1 MSGGDPSG
9 TNAPNRGT
17 QRPDRIANG
26 SLSNP
31 TADLWLDR
39 SAFVCPG
46 RTTGADQFNCSVGVV
61 PGRDLAPLARFG
73 NSGVGIIEGPG
84 FVVWN
89 AGMNKRFALAER
101 VAMKLEG
108 TFTNVTNR
116 VNLGDPQLNITNN
129 SFGRITSARGG
140 EFGSG
145 RTGQVALRL
154 EF

>member
-17 QRPDRIANG
+17 QRPDRIGAG
-26 SLSNP
+26 SAANP
-31 TADLWLDR
+31 TAALWLDR
-39 SAFVCPG
+39 NAFVCPG
-46 RTTGADQFNCSVGVV
+46 RTAGSTPFNCSVGVV
-61 PGRDLAPLARFG
+61 PGCDPAPLGRFG

-84 FVVWN
+84 SLSWN
-89 AGMNKRFALAER
+89 AGASKRFPVAER
-101 VAMKLEG
+101 DGVKVEA

-129 SFGRITSARGG
+129 SFGAITSARGV
-140 EFGSG
+140 EFGGG
-145 RTGQVALRL
+145 RTGQVSARI